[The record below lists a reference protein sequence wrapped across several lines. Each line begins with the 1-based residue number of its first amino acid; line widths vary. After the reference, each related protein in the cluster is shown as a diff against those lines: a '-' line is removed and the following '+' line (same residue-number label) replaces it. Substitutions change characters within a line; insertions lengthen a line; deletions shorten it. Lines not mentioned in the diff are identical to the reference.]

1 MAGLKLTPIILKE
14 VNKYLTTPK
23 KVRKFGFDDTPV
35 KTGEDIERP
44 QEALDREMFKDA
56 EERFNK
62 AEGGR
67 IGFYEAGLVTRGPRK
82 GEYAVDTDPTQYFK
96 TEKKANKFI
105 KDLKEGKFRKTAA
118 GDKFLTGA
126 EFKKLY
132 RKFKSGTDTEFA
144 KFLNDRGFLTSTG
157 APFNTESVES
167 RRSRLGIKSKS
178 PVPSALTDKD
188 ILKQAKEMKLDIKGK
203 PIDQIRRS
211 VLESRSLEKGRTAEE
226 LKKLRDFRE
235 RKVLMAGK
243 EKQFPFNIGKNA
255 TPKDLFWKDLLDNA
269 QRHQA
274 SILNRPGPI
283 LPESHIKFK
292 DLNQVR
298 PTDTKSAF
306 KIKLVD
312 SNVLDKKGNPKVLT
326 YDNFLKH
333 IDDNQKLYRIDSKT
347 ALQEY
352 KKKRFIQE
360 NPDLRDQFNK
370 KLNKAY
376 DPTSRTSRAVFSPM
390 HIHHT
395 AGRGRNAFNV
405 QFAVGT
411 ENMQE
416 NALRRAFNKNFAKAK
431 NFGEQR
437 TAARKYLSS
446 VPPNLEVRLKNTPYG
461 QRETLIDMTKR
472 IAPDLEKSVR
482 AAGGAELGSID
493 RQLLADV
500 GKFAGRAAQ
509 AGFLTPTGVAA
520 TTLGL
525 GGLDLTTPAGRL
537 GLAAEAA
544 FAPELVKASIGAT
557 RGMKNRALQ
566 KGIQQFLNLGLPTR
580 LALKA
585 ARVASPIGIASLAGE
600 GLYQAGKFTKK
611 RIGEL
616 QAMSPEQRQALR
628 ARQSTFAF
636 EGARDGGIIGKKSG
650 PPPVSGPMPHGLP
663 YETKGVKKQ

>member
-23 KVRKFGFDDTPV
+23 KVRKFGFDDTTV

-62 AEGGR
+62 ADGGR
-67 IGFYEAGLVTRGPRK
+67 TNFYEAGLVTRGPRK

-118 GDKFLTGA
+118 GDKFLTSS

-132 RKFKSGTDTEFA
+132 KSTEGKTDREFA
-144 KFLNDRGFLTSTG
+144 NFLNERGFLNSKG
-157 APFNTESVES
+157 KPFTMEIVEK
-167 RRSRLGIKSKS
+167 RRKDLGIKSKS

-243 EKQFPFNIGKNA
+243 ERQFPFNIGKNA

-482 AAGGAELGSID
+482 AAGGVELGANPFFNPGVLGEAFKTIPTPLGAAVLTAGFGVDPTSSID
-493 RQLLADV
+493 R
-500 GKFAGRAAQ
+500 AG
-509 AGFLTPTGVAA
+509 V
-520 TTLGL
+520 
-525 GGLDLTTPAGRL
+525 
-537 GLAAEAA
+537 AAEAA
-544 FAPELVKASIGAT
+544 FAPALVKQAAKFGPVA
-557 RGMKNRALQ
+557 Q
-566 KGIQQFLNLGLPTR
+566 KIFNLGASPKTALRIASR
-580 LALKA
+580 L
-585 ARVASPIGIASLAGE
+585 SPIGIASLGLE
-600 GLYQAGKFTKK
+600 GLYQVGKLGLESQRRFDALT
-611 RIGEL
+611 
-616 QAMSPEQRQALR
+616 PEQQAAER
-628 ARQSTFAF
+628 ARQEAFAF
-636 EGARDGGIIGKKSG
+636 DVQGAREGGLIGKKSG
-650 PPPVSGPMPHGLP
+650 PPPISGPTPHGDEGLP
-663 YETKGVKKQ
+663 AAFKRVKKQ

>member
-1 MAGLKLTPIILKE
+1 VVDILKRVE
-14 VNKYLTTPK
+14 ELSDL
-23 KVRKFGFDDTPV
+23 FDN
-35 KTGEDIERP
+35 TGSEKLE
-44 QEALDREMFKDA
+44 
-56 EERFNK
+56 FNS
-62 AEGGR
+62 GGR
-67 IGFYEAGLVTRGPRK
+67 VNLYEAGLVKRGPRK
-82 GEYAVDTDPTQYFK
+82 GEYFVDTDPREYFK
-96 TEKKANKFI
+96 TEKLANKYI
-105 KDLKEGKFRKTAA
+105 KDIKEGKFRKTAA

-178 PVPSALTDKD
+178 PIPVALTDKD
-188 ILKQAKEMKLDIKGK
+188 ILKQAREMKLDIKGK

-211 VLESRSLEKGRTAEE
+211 VLGTRFLEKGRTAEE

-243 EKQFPFNIGKNA
+243 ERQFPFNIGKNA

-274 SILNRPGPI
+274 FVLNRPGAI
-283 LPESHIKFK
+283 LPESHIKFQNI
-292 DLNQVR
+292 NQVR
-298 PTDTKSAF
+298 PTDTKGAF
-306 KIKLVD
+306 KIKLID
-312 SNVLDKKGNPKVLT
+312 SNVIDPKTGKPKVLT

-333 IDDNQKLYRIDSKT
+333 IDDNQKSYRIDSKT

-352 KKKRFIQE
+352 KKKRFIQKE
-360 NPDLRDQFNK
+360 YDLRDKFNQ

-411 ENMQE
+411 ENMRE

-431 NFGEQR
+431 TFGQQR
-437 TAARKYLSS
+437 AALKKYLDS

-472 IAPDLEKSVR
+472 VAPELEKQVR
-482 AAGGAELGSID
+482 AAGGARLGAMP
-493 RQLLADV
+493 LLDPDV
-500 GKFAGRAAQ
+500 IKQTQFFKDIKASPTVLGKAGKVGGKFLGPFGFALEGYFAKQAYDEGRSIPEVVASPFMLEGVVADAQ
-509 AGFLTPTGVAA
+509 ERFKMTKPERQAVNIAQVADQDFSDLSSDFLTPIIPGSLDVDVGAVRQRTGE
-520 TTLGL
+520 
-525 GGLDLTTPAGRL
+525 
-537 GLAAEAA
+537 AEAA
-544 FAPELVKASIGAT
+544 ERKL
-557 RGMKNRALQ
+557 RALQ
-566 KGIQQFLNLGLPTR
+566 RSGLKEQSRKEVESP
-580 LALKA
+580 LYA
-585 ARVASPIGIASLAGE
+585 AGGGIA
-600 GLYQAGKFTKK
+600 GL
-611 RIGEL
+611 
-616 QAMSPEQRQALR
+616 S
-628 ARQSTFAF
+628 
-636 EGARDGGIIGKKSG
+636 GGIDMG
-650 PPPVSGPMPHGLP
+650 PQVESMNPDSQGLQGILKRGIK
-663 YETKGVKKQ
+663 T

>member
-1 MAGLKLTPIILKE
+1 MGPKE
-14 VNKYLTTPK
+14 FKDMMDYLT
-23 KVRKFGFDDTPV
+23 
-35 KTGEDIERP
+35 RP
-44 QEALDREMFKDA
+44 RMAD
-56 EERFNK
+56 
-62 AEGGR
+62 GGR
-67 IGFYEAGLVTRGPRK
+67 TSFYEAGLVKRGPRK
-82 GEYAVDTDPTQYFK
+82 GEYFVDTDPREYFK
-96 TEKKANKFI
+96 TEKLANKYI
-105 KDLKEGKFRKTAA
+105 KDIKEGKFRKTAA

-132 RKFKSGTDTEFA
+132 RKFKSGTDAEFA
-144 KFLNDRGFLTSTG
+144 KLLNDRGFLTSTG
-157 APFNTESVES
+157 APFNAESVES

-178 PVPSALTDKD
+178 PNQNISNRS
-188 ILKQAKEMKLDIKGK
+188 ILKQAREMKLDIKGK
-203 PIDQIRRS
+203 SIDQIRRS
-211 VLESRSLEKGRTAEE
+211 VLESRSLEKGKTAEE

-243 EKQFPFNIGKNA
+243 ERQFPFNIGKNA

-274 SILNRPGPI
+274 SILNRPGPL

-292 DLNQVR
+292 DPNQVR
-298 PTDTKSAF
+298 PTDTKGAF

-333 IDDNQKLYRIDSKT
+333 IDDNQKLYRTDSKT

-437 TAARKYLSS
+437 TAVTKYLNS

-472 IAPDLEKSVR
+472 VAPELEQQVR
-482 AAGGAELGSID
+482 AAGGAKLFSRIPVIQEIMDVARSIPG
-493 RQLLADV
+493 DV
-500 GKFAGRAAQ
+500 AKKSYFKAAGKAA
-509 AGFLTPTGVAA
+509 
-520 TTLGL
+520 
-525 GGLDLTTPAGRL
+525 
-537 GLAAEAA
+537 GLAFTPVMLYDTYKALEQGKPLIESLEQGLIGTNLIGGTKDILSLNPEERMARSVVKQDALKDLNLDMPMGFGFIEGPTPQTNMTLPEAQQKMDA
-544 FAPELVKASIGAT
+544 GIQRVQQERAQRESDIAA
-557 RGMKNRALQ
+557 NRANLLGNL
-566 KGIQQFLNLGLPTR
+566 KSRIFDIGGIGQDYQLELAGGGIAKEAGDPSGAMLESMNPDSQGLPG
-580 LALKA
+580 LLK
-585 ARVASPIGIASLAGE
+585 RV
-600 GLYQAGKFTKK
+600 
-611 RIGEL
+611 RN
-616 QAMSPEQRQALR
+616 R
-628 ARQSTFAF
+628 
-636 EGARDGGIIGKKSG
+636 
-650 PPPVSGPMPHGLP
+650 
-663 YETKGVKKQ
+663 

>member
-1 MAGLKLTPIILKE
+1 MGPKE
-14 VNKYLTTPK
+14 FKDMMDYLT
-23 KVRKFGFDDTPV
+23 
-35 KTGEDIERP
+35 RP
-44 QEALDREMFKDA
+44 RMAD
-56 EERFNK
+56 
-62 AEGGR
+62 GGR
-67 IGFYEAGLVTRGPRK
+67 TSFYEAGLVKRGLRK
-82 GEYAVDTDPTQYFK
+82 GEYFVDTDPREYFK
-96 TEKKANKFI
+96 TEKLANKYI
-105 KDLKEGKFRKTAA
+105 KDIKEGKFRKTAA

-132 RKFKSGTDTEFA
+132 RKFKSGTDAEFA
-144 KFLNDRGFLTSTG
+144 KLLNDRGFLTSTG
-157 APFNTESVES
+157 APFNAESVES

-178 PVPSALTDKD
+178 PNQNISNRS
-188 ILKQAKEMKLDIKGK
+188 ILKQAREMKLDIKGK
-203 PIDQIRRS
+203 SIDQIRRS
-211 VLESRSLEKGRTAEE
+211 VLESRSLEKGKTAEE

-243 EKQFPFNIGKNA
+243 ERQFPFNIGKNA

-274 SILNRPGPI
+274 SILNRPGPL

-292 DLNQVR
+292 DPNQVR
-298 PTDTKSAF
+298 PTDTKGAF

-333 IDDNQKLYRIDSKT
+333 IDDNQKLYRTDSKT

-437 TAARKYLSS
+437 TAVTKYLNS

-461 QRETLIDMTKR
+461 QRETLIDMTR
-472 IAPDLEKSVR
+472 RVAPELEKQVR
-482 AAGGAELGSID
+482 AAGGARLGAMP
-493 RQLLADV
+493 LLDPDV
-500 GKFAGRAAQ
+500 IKQTQFVKDIKASPTVLGKAGKVGGKFLGPFGFALEGYFAKQAYDEGRSIPEVVASPFMLEGVVADAQ
-509 AGFLTPTGVAA
+509 ERFRMTKPERQAVNIAQVADQDFSDLSSDFLTPIIPGSLDVDVGAVRQRTGE
-520 TTLGL
+520 
-525 GGLDLTTPAGRL
+525 
-537 GLAAEAA
+537 AEAA
-544 FAPELVKASIGAT
+544 ERKL
-557 RGMKNRALQ
+557 RALQ
-566 KGIQQFLNLGLPTR
+566 RSGLKEQSRKEVESP
-580 LALKA
+580 LYA
-585 ARVASPIGIASLAGE
+585 AGGGIAKMAGV
-600 GLYQAGKFTKK
+600 
-611 RIGEL
+611 
-616 QAMSPEQRQALR
+616 S
-628 ARQSTFAF
+628 
-636 EGARDGGIIGKKSG
+636 SG
-650 PPPVSGPMPHGLP
+650 PPPTSGPNSQGLQGLM
-663 YETKGVKKQ
+663 KRVKKL

>member
-62 AEGGR
+62 ADGGR
-67 IGFYEAGLVTRGPRK
+67 TNFYEAGLVTRGPRK
-82 GEYAVDTDPTQYFK
+82 GEYAVDTDPREYFK

-118 GDKFLTGA
+118 GDKFLTSS

-132 RKFKSGTDTEFA
+132 KSTEGKTDREFA
-144 KFLNDRGFLTSTG
+144 NFLNERGFLNSKG
-157 APFNTESVES
+157 KPFTMEIVEK
-167 RRSRLGIKSKS
+167 RRKDLGIKSKS

-243 EKQFPFNIGKNA
+243 ERQFPFNIGKNA

-482 AAGGAELGSID
+482 AAGGVELGANPFFNPGVLGEAFKTIPTPLGAAVLTAGFGVDPTSSID
-493 RQLLADV
+493 R
-500 GKFAGRAAQ
+500 AG
-509 AGFLTPTGVAA
+509 V
-520 TTLGL
+520 
-525 GGLDLTTPAGRL
+525 
-537 GLAAEAA
+537 AAEAA
-544 FAPELVKASIGAT
+544 FAPALVKQAAKFGPVA
-557 RGMKNRALQ
+557 Q
-566 KGIQQFLNLGLPTR
+566 KIFNLGASPKTALRIASR
-580 LALKA
+580 L
-585 ARVASPIGIASLAGE
+585 SPIGIASLGLE
-600 GLYQAGKFTKK
+600 GLYQVGKLGLESQRRFDALT
-611 RIGEL
+611 
-616 QAMSPEQRQALR
+616 PEQQAAER
-628 ARQSTFAF
+628 ARQEAFAF
-636 EGARDGGIIGKKSG
+636 DVQGAREGGLIGKKSG
-650 PPPVSGPMPHGLP
+650 PPPISGPTPHGDEGLP
-663 YETKGVKKQ
+663 AAFKRVKKQ

>member
-1 MAGLKLTPIILKE
+1 MVDILKRVE
-14 VNKYLTTPK
+14 ELSDL
-23 KVRKFGFDDTPV
+23 FDN
-35 KTGEDIERP
+35 TGSEKLE
-44 QEALDREMFKDA
+44 
-56 EERFNK
+56 FNS
-62 AEGGR
+62 GGR
-67 IGFYEAGLVTRGPRK
+67 VNLYEAGLVKRGPRK
-82 GEYAVDTDPTQYFK
+82 GEYFVDTDPREYFK
-96 TEKKANKFI
+96 TEKLANKYI
-105 KDLKEGKFRKTAA
+105 KDIKEGKFRKTAA

-178 PVPSALTDKD
+178 PIPVALTDKD
-188 ILKQAKEMKLDIKGK
+188 ILKQAREMKLDIKGK

-211 VLESRSLEKGRTAEE
+211 VLGTRFLEKGRTAEE

-243 EKQFPFNIGKNA
+243 ERQFPFNIGKNA

-274 SILNRPGPI
+274 FVLNRPGAI
-283 LPESHIKFK
+283 LPESHIKFQNI
-292 DLNQVR
+292 NQVR
-298 PTDTKSAF
+298 PTDTKGAF
-306 KIKLVD
+306 KIKLID
-312 SNVLDKKGNPKVLT
+312 SNVIDPKTGKPKVLT

-333 IDDNQKLYRIDSKT
+333 IDDNQKSYRIDSKT

-352 KKKRFIQE
+352 KKKRFIQKE
-360 NPDLRDQFNK
+360 YDLRDKFNQ

-411 ENMQE
+411 ENMRE

-431 NFGEQR
+431 TFGQQR
-437 TAARKYLSS
+437 AALKKYLDS

-472 IAPDLEKSVR
+472 VAPELEKQVR
-482 AAGGAELGSID
+482 AAGGARLGAMP
-493 RQLLADV
+493 LLDPDV
-500 GKFAGRAAQ
+500 IKQTQFFKDIKASPTVLGKAGKVGGKFLGPFGFALEGYFAKQAYDEGRSIPEVVASPFMLEGVVADAQ
-509 AGFLTPTGVAA
+509 ERFRMTKPERQAVNIAQVADQDFSDLSSDFLTPIIPGSLDVDVGAVRQRTGE
-520 TTLGL
+520 
-525 GGLDLTTPAGRL
+525 
-537 GLAAEAA
+537 AEAA
-544 FAPELVKASIGAT
+544 ERKL
-557 RGMKNRALQ
+557 RALQ
-566 KGIQQFLNLGLPTR
+566 RSGLKEQSRKEVESP
-580 LALKA
+580 LYA
-585 ARVASPIGIASLAGE
+585 AGGGIA
-600 GLYQAGKFTKK
+600 GL
-611 RIGEL
+611 
-616 QAMSPEQRQALR
+616 S
-628 ARQSTFAF
+628 
-636 EGARDGGIIGKKSG
+636 GGIDMG
-650 PPPVSGPMPHGLP
+650 PQVESMNPDSQGLQGILKRGIK
-663 YETKGVKKQ
+663 T

>member
-62 AEGGR
+62 ADGGR
-67 IGFYEAGLVTRGPRK
+67 TNFYEAGLVTRGPRK

-118 GDKFLTGA
+118 GDKFLTSS

-132 RKFKSGTDTEFA
+132 KSTEGKTDREFA
-144 KFLNDRGFLTSTG
+144 NFLNERGFLNSKG
-157 APFNTESVES
+157 KPFTMEIVEK
-167 RRSRLGIKSKS
+167 RRKDLGIKSKS

-243 EKQFPFNIGKNA
+243 ERQFPFNIGKNA

-482 AAGGAELGSID
+482 AAGGVELGANPFFSPGVLGEAFKTIPTPLGAAVLTAGFGVDPTSSID
-493 RQLLADV
+493 R
-500 GKFAGRAAQ
+500 AG
-509 AGFLTPTGVAA
+509 V
-520 TTLGL
+520 
-525 GGLDLTTPAGRL
+525 
-537 GLAAEAA
+537 AAEAA
-544 FAPELVKASIGAT
+544 FAPALVKQAAKFGPVA
-557 RGMKNRALQ
+557 Q
-566 KGIQQFLNLGLPTR
+566 KIFNLGASPKTALRIASR
-580 LALKA
+580 L
-585 ARVASPIGIASLAGE
+585 SPIGIASLGLE
-600 GLYQAGKFTKK
+600 GLYQVGKLGLESQRRFDALT
-611 RIGEL
+611 
-616 QAMSPEQRQALR
+616 PEQQAAER
-628 ARQSTFAF
+628 ARQEAFAF
-636 EGARDGGIIGKKSG
+636 DVQGAREGGLIGKKSG
-650 PPPVSGPMPHGLP
+650 PPPISGPTPHGDEGLP
-663 YETKGVKKQ
+663 AAFKRVKKQ

>member
-1 MAGLKLTPIILKE
+1 MAGIKLTPIILKQ

-35 KTGEDIERP
+35 KTGKDIERP
-44 QEALDREMFKDA
+44 QKALDREMFKDA

-62 AEGGR
+62 ADGGR
-67 IGFYEAGLVTRGPRK
+67 TNFYEAGLVTRGPRK

-118 GDKFLTGA
+118 GDKFLTSS

-132 RKFKSGTDTEFA
+132 KSTEGKTDREFA
-144 KFLNDRGFLTSTG
+144 NFLNERGFLNSKG
-157 APFNTESVES
+157 KPFTMEIVEK
-167 RRSRLGIKSKS
+167 RRKDLGIKSKS

-243 EKQFPFNIGKNA
+243 ERQFPFNIGKNA

-482 AAGGAELGSID
+482 AAGGVELGANPFFNPGVLGEAFKTIPTPLGAAVLTAGFGVDPTSSID
-493 RQLLADV
+493 R
-500 GKFAGRAAQ
+500 AG
-509 AGFLTPTGVAA
+509 V
-520 TTLGL
+520 
-525 GGLDLTTPAGRL
+525 
-537 GLAAEAA
+537 AAEAA
-544 FAPELVKASIGAT
+544 FAPALVKQAAKFGPVA
-557 RGMKNRALQ
+557 Q
-566 KGIQQFLNLGLPTR
+566 KIFNLGASPKTALRIASR
-580 LALKA
+580 L
-585 ARVASPIGIASLAGE
+585 SPIGIASLGLE
-600 GLYQAGKFTKK
+600 GLYQVGKLGLESQRRFDALT
-611 RIGEL
+611 
-616 QAMSPEQRQALR
+616 PEQQAAER
-628 ARQSTFAF
+628 ARQEAFAF
-636 EGARDGGIIGKKSG
+636 DVQGAREGGLIGKKSG
-650 PPPVSGPMPHGLP
+650 PPPISGPTPHGDEGLP
-663 YETKGVKKQ
+663 AAFKRVKKQ

>member
-35 KTGEDIERP
+35 KTGKDIERP

-62 AEGGR
+62 ADGGR
-67 IGFYEAGLVTRGPRK
+67 TNFYEAGLVTRGPRK

-118 GDKFLTGA
+118 GDKFLTSS

-132 RKFKSGTDTEFA
+132 KSTEGKTDREFA
-144 KFLNDRGFLTSTG
+144 NFLNERGFLNSKG
-157 APFNTESVES
+157 KPFTMEIVEK
-167 RRSRLGIKSKS
+167 RRKDLGIKSKS

-243 EKQFPFNIGKNA
+243 ERQFPFNIGKNA

-482 AAGGAELGSID
+482 AAGGVELGANPFFNPGVLGEAFKTIPTPLGAAVLTAGFGVDPTSSID
-493 RQLLADV
+493 R
-500 GKFAGRAAQ
+500 AG
-509 AGFLTPTGVAA
+509 V
-520 TTLGL
+520 
-525 GGLDLTTPAGRL
+525 
-537 GLAAEAA
+537 AAEAA
-544 FAPELVKASIGAT
+544 FAPALVKQAAKFGPVA
-557 RGMKNRALQ
+557 Q
-566 KGIQQFLNLGLPTR
+566 KIFNLGASPKTALRIASR
-580 LALKA
+580 L
-585 ARVASPIGIASLAGE
+585 SPIGIASLGLE
-600 GLYQAGKFTKK
+600 GLYQVGKLGLESQRRFDALT
-611 RIGEL
+611 
-616 QAMSPEQRQALR
+616 PEQQAAER
-628 ARQSTFAF
+628 ARQEAFAF
-636 EGARDGGIIGKKSG
+636 DVQGAREGGLIGKKSG
-650 PPPVSGPMPHGLP
+650 PPPISGPTPHGDEGLP
-663 YETKGVKKQ
+663 AAFKRVKKQ